1 MLKSESASWKFKK
14 QLCMLL
20 QPFLLFECSR
30 SWNPVDGTHSLLL
43 LEKELFTS
51 SSTSRPTLLSQSW
64 SKLFKLQDF
73 LSTSLFSDRS
83 ECLWTAVG
91 KKFTSSFSVT
101 SNWNLAFLSIIND
114 NNKPQYISSSCD
126 FVSNRNHRYF
136 HCCCQYLEVLF
147 MLFSTLKWW

>member
-73 LSTSLFSDRS
+73 LSTSLFSDPPHYQTP
-83 ECLWTAVG
+83 ECTDVYH
-91 KKFTSSFSVT
+91 
-101 SNWNLAFLSIIND
+101 LST
-114 NNKPQYISSSCD
+114 
-126 FVSNRNHRYF
+126 NHKAREYP
-136 HCCCQYLEVLF
+136 LF
-147 MLFSTLKWW
+147 AL